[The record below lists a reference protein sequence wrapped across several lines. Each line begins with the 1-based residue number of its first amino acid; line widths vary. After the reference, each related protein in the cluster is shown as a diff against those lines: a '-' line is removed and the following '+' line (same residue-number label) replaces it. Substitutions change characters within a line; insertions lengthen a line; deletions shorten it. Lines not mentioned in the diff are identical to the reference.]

1 MQWDKVKN
9 VLIVI
14 LLAVNLFL
22 LGNLGIKLWQNRQRE
37 AALEANLRSLAGGY
51 GMTLDA
57 GFQLP
62 EDKVLPELSID
73 RSRAD
78 EEAAAAAMLGGE
90 IERTEQEDGTVTFES
105 EAGTVEW
112 RADGRVRG
120 SFAISEEAPAGAEAA
135 RRLARRLFSD

>member
-73 RSRAD
+73 RSRAA
-78 EEAAAAAMLGGE
+78 EEAAAAAMPVSRFRAEE
-90 IERTEQEDGTVTFES
+90 I
-105 EAGTVEW
+105 
-112 RADGRVRG
+112 
-120 SFAISEEAPAGAEAA
+120 
-135 RRLARRLFSD
+135 